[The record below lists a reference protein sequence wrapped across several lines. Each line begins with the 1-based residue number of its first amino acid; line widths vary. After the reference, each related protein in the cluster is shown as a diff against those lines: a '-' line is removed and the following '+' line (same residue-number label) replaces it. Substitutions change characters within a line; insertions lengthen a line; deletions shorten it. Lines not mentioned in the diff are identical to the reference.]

1 VGFPGRGAT
10 TKRVHLHAA
19 VRAGSV
25 GAMDVP
31 TVLAAAAGAAT
42 GVVATLFMVR
52 GWLRPAPPLALVELP
67 ARLDAFAT
75 ALERSERTL
84 REEVAR
90 LRGELGSEQRAGR
103 EETAASLRAGLEAG
117 ARAQTDASRLQ
128 GERLEAF
135 SVRLGQF
142 SATLEQ
148 SLERV
153 RTTVDARLLELQ
165 NANAAKLDQIRA
177 TVEEKLQSTLERRLG
192 ESFKLVS
199 ERLEQVHRGLGEM
212 QTIAAGV
219 GDLRR
224 VLTNVKSRGTWGE
237 VQLGALLEETVPGR
251 FERNVATRPNS
262 AERVEFALR
271 LPGRADGTAPV
282 LLPID
287 AKFPV
292 EDYLRLVEAAERADA
307 EGVAAAGSAL
317 ETRVRQCARD
327 IRDKYVAPPHTT
339 DFAILF
345 LPSEGLYAE
354 VLRRTGLAESLQRDL
369 RVVLSGPTTL
379 TALLN
384 SLQMGFRTLAIE
396 QRASEVWQV
405 LGAVKTE
412 FGKFGETLDAVKKK
426 LEEASNKIDATGVR
440 SRAIERK
447 LRSVEAVDEPV
458 AQKLLTT
465 SEE

>member
-1 VGFPGRGAT
+1 MDLAT
-10 TKRVHLHAA
+10 VLVSALASAAA
-19 VRAGSV
+19 VAG
-25 GAMDVP
+25 
-31 TVLAAAAGAAT
+31 VL
-42 GVVATLFMVR
+42 LLLR
-52 GWLRPAPPLALVELP
+52 GRLAPPTPAEITTLP
-67 ARLDAFAT
+67 ARLDAFAAT
-75 ALERSERTL
+75 LERTERAL
-84 REEVAR
+84 RDELAR
-90 LRGELGSEQRAGR
+90 LRDHQAAESRAAR
-103 EETAASLRAGLEAG
+103 EETAATLRTGLEAG
-117 ARAQTDASRLQ
+117 ARSQADAARALA
-128 GERLEAF
+128 ERIEAF

-142 SATLEQ
+142 SATQEQ

-153 RTTVDARLLELQ
+153 RGTLDTRLADLQ

-224 VLTNVKSRGTWGE
+224 VLTNVKTRGTWGE
-237 VQLGALLEETVPGR
+237 VQLGTLLEETVPGR
-251 FERNVATRPNS
+251 FERNVATRRGS

-271 LPGRADGTAPV
+271 LPGRSDDAQPV
-282 LLPID
+282 WLPID
-287 AKFPV
+287 AKFPI
-292 EDYLRLVEAAERADA
+292 EDYLRLIDAADKADA
-307 EGVAAAGSAL
+307 DGVAAAGAAL
-317 ETRVRQCARD
+317 EARVRQCARD
-327 IRDKYVAPPHTT
+327 IRDKYLEPPQTT

-354 VLRRTGLAESLQRDL
+354 VLRRPGLSEQLQRDL

-412 FGKFGETLDAVKKK
+412 FGKFGEALDAVKKK
-426 LEEASNKIDATGVR
+426 LDEASSRIEATGVR
-440 SRAIERK
+440 SRVLERK
-447 LRSVEAVDEPV
+447 LRSVEAADE
-458 AQKLLTT
+458 ATTERLLGPA
-465 SEE
+465 EEQT